1 MSADNHD
8 DLQKHIKKYT
18 IIGLLLGV
26 FTIITVALS
35 YWELP
40 THGLNIIVGMIVA
53 AFKAA
58 LVGLIFMHLNHERSL
73 IYKVLLFT
81 LVFVVGLFVIIY
93 MTHENPLQFSDF
105 EGLQSAAHH

>member
-1 MSADNHD
+1 MSAEHHE
-8 DLQKHIKKYT
+8 DLQQHVKKY
-18 IIGLLLGV
+18 IKIGVLLGV
-26 FTIITVALS
+26 FTVITVALS

-40 THGLNIIVGMIVA
+40 THALNIIVGMIVA

-81 LVFVVGLFVIIY
+81 LVFVMGMFVLFHYSHIEGLV
-93 MTHENPLQFSDF
+93 F
-105 EGLQSAAHH
+105 EGFDGLTSGH

>member
-1 MSADNHD
+1 MSAEHNE
-8 DLQKHIKKYT
+8 DLQQHVKKYVKIG
-18 IIGLLLGV
+18 IILGV

-40 THGLNIIVGMIVA
+40 THALNIIVGMIVA

-58 LVGLIFMHLNHERSL
+58 LVGLIFMHLNHERPL

-81 LVFVVGLFVIIY
+81 FVFVMGLFVLFY
-93 MTHENPLQFSDF
+93 LSHENPLVFKGFD
-105 EGLQSAAHH
+105 GYAPGH

>member
-1 MSADNHD
+1 MSADHHE
-8 DLQKHIKKYT
+8 DLQQHVKKYVKIG
-18 IIGLLLGV
+18 IILGV
-26 FTIITVALS
+26 FTVITVGLS

-40 THGLNIIVGMIVA
+40 THAMNIIVGMIVA

-81 LVFVVGLFVIIY
+81 LIFVLGMFIIFYLSHAHPLVFKGFDGY
-93 MTHENPLQFSDF
+93 TGGH
-105 EGLQSAAHH
+105 

>member
-1 MSADNHD
+1 MSAEHHE
-8 DLQKHIKKYT
+8 DLQQHVKKYVKIG
-18 IIGLLLGV
+18 IILGV

-40 THGLNIIVGMIVA
+40 THAMNIIVGMIVA

-73 IYKVLLFT
+73 VYKVLLFT
-81 LVFVVGLFVIIY
+81 LVFVLGLFVLTY
-93 MTHENPLQFSDF
+93 FSHENPLTFPGFD
-105 EGLQSAAHH
+105 GYKPGH